1 MSQHSS
7 IHWFRQDLRCNDNP
21 ALYAATQAGP
31 VLPLYHQEEN
41 VPSTDQIGGAGQV
54 WLHQSLSAL
63 NTNLDNKLCLTKG
76 LIESILPKLAEQYH
90 IKSVYWNHCSEP
102 WRIKQDAQL
111 KQTLEANGISV
122 HIHNGSYLW
131 SASEINKDDGT
142 PYRVFTPFYRKGCLN
157 ATSPRKPLPDASQS
171 AWINAA
177 TEGCTLDDL
186 CLIPKQ
192 NWHKPMLKGW
202 NPGEKGALQ
211 QLNQFTENGIH
222 HYKEGRNFPSQPYV
236 SRLSPHLH
244 WGELSPNQAWHAV
257 EEKAAAKDIDHFRS
271 ELGWREFSAYLLHH
285 NPNLQHTNLQSK
297 FDRFP
302 WNENPE
308 HLTAWQRGKTGI
320 PIVDAGM
327 RELYQTGYMHNRV
340 RMIVGSFLVK
350 NLRLHWKHGEAW
362 FRDCLLDAD
371 HANNSASW
379 QWIAGC
385 GADAAPYFRIFN
397 PISQGNKFDADGIYT
412 RRFVPELSHLPNA
425 FLFNPW
431 EAPALVLQEAGVAL
445 GETYPHPIV
454 DLKKSREEALAAFS
468 SLKDQAK

>member
-1 MSQHSS
+1 MSIHQS
-7 IHWFRQDLRCNDNP
+7 IHWFRQDLRCTDNP
-21 ALYAATQAGP
+21 ALFAAVKAGS
-31 VLPLYHQEEN
+31 VLPLFHLEETLA
-41 VPSTDQIGGAGQV
+41 STDQIGGAGKV
-54 WLHQSLSAL
+54 WLHQTLTAL
-63 NTNLDNKLCLTKG
+63 NKSLDDNLCITTG
-76 LIESILPKLAEQYH
+76 SIESRLPKLVEQYQ
-90 IKSVYWNHCSEP
+90 IKSIYWNHCPEP
-102 WRIKQDAQL
+102 WRMKQDEQL
-111 KQTLEANGISV
+111 KQLLEAQGISV
-122 HIHNGSYLW
+122 HIFNGSYLW
-131 SASEINKDDGT
+131 SAPEINKDDGT

-157 ATSPRKPLPDASQS
+157 ATAPRKPLPDVSNANWIS
-171 AWINAA
+171 AD
-177 TEGCTLDDL
+177 TESCTIDDL
-186 CLIPKQ
+186 CLIPTQ
-192 NWHKPMLKGW
+192 DWHKPLMQDW

-222 HYKEGRNFPSQPYV
+222 HYKDGRNFPSQPYV

-285 NPNLQHTNLQSK
+285 NPDLQQSNLQSK
-297 FDRFP
+297 FNRFP
-302 WNENPE
+302 WNENSE
-308 HLTAWQRGKTGI
+308 HLKAWQKGQTGI

-397 PISQGNKFDADGIYT
+397 PISQGNKFDADGAYT
-412 RRFVPELSHLPNA
+412 RRFVPELAHLPDTA
-425 FLFNPW
+425 LFNPW
-431 EAPALVLQEAGVAL
+431 ETPALVLQEAGVVL

-454 DLKKSREEALAAFS
+454 DLKQSREEALAAFS
-468 SLKDQAK
+468 SLKEQPN